1 MNGAGIQYVSVNS
14 IPFIYV
20 VQPESFP
27 KKHFLPMYMGRLGLV
42 VTLELRKSKDT

>member
-27 KKHFLPMYMGRLGLV
+27 RNIFWAYIWGDWG
-42 VTLELRKSKDT
+42 